1 MKEIY
6 YDHYKDSFE
15 IQRSYLEKRDK
26 LTVWLFLCVI
36 VEVFQLSQPSI
47 ISEAVNGW
55 LSAHVNG
62 LKLEYEVINT
72 AILLFWL
79 WICMQYYSI
88 AETVEWMYTY
98 IHDAE
103 KKMYTEVCPI
113 NREGR
118 SYKENRSCLKWMT
131 GKLSA
136 YVLPISLGILAIIKL
151 VSECRSFRDHWVFS
165 CINIVLCVGLVV
177 CSGMYLDNR
186 IKKELKKREE
196 KQREGY
202 VE

>member
-15 IQRSYLEKRDK
+15 IQRGYLEKRDK

-36 VEVFQLSQPSI
+36 VVVFQLSQPGT
-47 ISEAVNGW
+47 ISEAFNGW

-79 WICMQYYSI
+79 WVCMQYYSI
-88 AETVEWMYTY
+88 METVEWMYTY

-103 KKMYTEVCPI
+103 KTLYTKDCPI

-118 SYKENRSCLKWMT
+118 SYKENRSCLKWTT
-131 GKLSA
+131 GKFYA
-136 YVLPISLGILAIIKL
+136 FALPAALMILAVVKL
-151 VSECRSFRDHWVFS
+151 VSECKSFCDHWVFS
-165 CINIVLCVGLVV
+165 CINTILCVELVV

-196 KQREGY
+196 KQREGS

>member
-36 VEVFQLSQPSI
+36 VVLFQLSQPGT
-47 ISEAVNGW
+47 ISEAFNGW

-79 WICMQYYSI
+79 WVCMQYYSI
-88 AETVEWMYTY
+88 TETVEWMYTY
-98 IHDAE
+98 IHDTE
-103 KKMYTEVCPI
+103 KRLYTEDWPI
-113 NREGR
+113 CREGQSYKRNR
-118 SYKENRSCLKWMT
+118 SYLKWTT
-131 GKLSA
+131 GKLYA

-151 VSECRSFRDHWVFS
+151 ISECRYFRDHWVFS
-165 CINIVLCVGLVV
+165 CINIVLCVGLLG
-177 CSGMYLDNR
+177 CNMLYFIER
-186 IKKELKKREE
+186 IAKKRKQKEE
-196 KQREGY
+196 VNEKY
-202 VE
+202 KS